1 MLPAVSATATEIIA
15 RLGLVPHPEGGFFRE
30 TYRAALQ
37 VATPRG
43 TRAAATAILFL
54 VTAASPSRFHRLA
67 SDELWLWQGGAPLE
81 LVTLA
86 GAGPVRRLLGPPDV
100 PGTLPQALVTAG
112 DWQAARLAPGEASCR
127 GAQGSPDWPDW
138 ALVACL
144 VAPGFDPADFEL
156 AERGALL
163 ARFPGQAGLVRALT

>member
-1 MLPAVSATATEIIA
+1 MLAPVSAAAPEIVS
-15 RLGLVPHPEGGFFRE
+15 RLGLAPHPEGGFYRE
-30 TYRAALQ
+30 TYRAPLR

-43 TRAAATAILFL
+43 ERDAATAILFL

-81 LVTLA
+81 LLTL
-86 GAGPVRRLLGPPDV
+86 GDGGPRRRLLGPPDRA
-100 PGTLPQALVTAG
+100 GAAPQALVPAG
-112 DWQAARLAPGEASCR
+112 EWQAARLAAGAS
-127 GAQGSPDWPDW
+127 PDW

-156 AERGALL
+156 ARREELT
-163 ARFPGQAGLVRALT
+163 ARFPEQAALVRALT